1 MRIQSAHLCCC
12 SRSLVFGVQCDVENC
27 LMQLYV
33 GPCHVISGEIVV
45 AMAVLIENPAYCEVR
60 GVIRFRQADEILGY
74 LAEEAS
80 SRLELF
86 C

>member
-1 MRIQSAHLCCC
+1 
-12 SRSLVFGVQCDVENC
+12 
-27 LMQLYV
+27 MQLYV
-33 GPCHVISGEIVV
+33 GLCHVISAVIVG

-60 GVIRFRQADEILGY
+60 GVIRFRQADEILGH

-80 SRLELF
+80 SCLELF